1 MLNRIELR
9 EDVFNQILVD
19 YESRIKLVSK
29 EDFEKLS
36 NIGYNDNKKTIVYNG
51 TNMFI
56 CQSYVLTSR
65 VGYINE
71 SWKQIVCNKSVSV
84 KKEWSKGV
92 RGNDAYNEM
101 KKVLVGG
108 RISEQEWFRILR
120 DGDDHQTAHP
130 FIKWPYFESRE
141 VIVKFS
147 NVKYYDINS
156 AYPSELCKYFPL
168 SAADLEKMYE
178 ERKIKPENKKIFN
191 YFVGMLA
198 HKGYWGLWN
207 KIISGTREK
216 LEKGMDATDGY
227 IIYANTDGFM
237 VQNGKNIECGNKLG
251 QWKLSYEGDIYVYF
265 SNHGVT
271 IQYGNEFT
279 GKMPLELRKYCD
291 FSKGKVVQY
300 DKEFNSE
307 LNIYKIKNAKNVTV
321 EVINE

>member
-29 EDFEKLS
+29 EEFENLS
-36 NIGYNDNKKTIVYNG
+36 NIGYNENKKTIIYNG

-56 CQSYVLTSR
+56 CQSYILTSR

-71 SWKQIVCNKSVSV
+71 SWKQIVCNKSVNINN
-84 KKEWSKGV
+84 EWDKGV

-130 FIKWPYFESRE
+130 LIKWPYFKSRE

-168 SAADLEKMYE
+168 AANDLEKMYE

-207 KIISGTREK
+207 KIIAGTREK
-216 LEKGMDATDGY
+216 LEQGIDEAGGY
-227 IIYANTDGFM
+227 LIYCNTDGFM
-237 VQNGKNIECGNKLG
+237 VQDGNDIKCGNKLG
-251 QWKLSYEGDIYVYF
+251 EWKLSYEGDIYIYY
-265 SNHGVT
+265 SEHGVT
-271 IQYGNEFT
+271 IQYGDEFT
-279 GKMPLELRKYCD
+279 GKMPIELRKDCD

-300 DKEFNSE
+300 EREYNPE
-307 LNIYKIKNAKNVTV
+307 LKIYKIKNTKNVTV

>member
-9 EDVFNQILVD
+9 EDIFNQILVD

-36 NIGYNDNKKTIVYNG
+36 NIGYNDNKKTIIYNG

-56 CQSYVLTSR
+56 CQSYILTSR
-65 VGYINE
+65 IGYINE
-71 SWKQIVCNKSVSV
+71 SWKQIVCNKSVNINN
-84 KKEWSKGV
+84 EWDKGV

-130 FIKWPYFESRE
+130 LIKWPYFKSRE

-168 SAADLEKMYE
+168 AADDLEKMYE

-191 YFVGMLA
+191 
-198 HKGYWGLWN
+198 
-207 KIISGTREK
+207 
-216 LEKGMDATDGY
+216 
-227 IIYANTDGFM
+227 
-237 VQNGKNIECGNKLG
+237 
-251 QWKLSYEGDIYVYF
+251 
-265 SNHGVT
+265 
-271 IQYGNEFT
+271 
-279 GKMPLELRKYCD
+279 
-291 FSKGKVVQY
+291 
-300 DKEFNSE
+300 
-307 LNIYKIKNAKNVTV
+307 
-321 EVINE
+321 